1 MTVHLSLLLALLLAT
16 PDSVNAPP
24 TIPREKG
31 SIVVTDKNGNVR
43 WTADWTMEPA
53 REQGQRA
60 VRFTET
66 GRGQYTPF
74 REDVR
79 WSLEAIWTAEN
90 SFSPVRVEKTFTDA
104 NGRTLMTEK
113 KTVDRATSRATFERT
128 RMSERPET
136 KVVPVTPATLV
147 GEGIAGVLRFLPF
160 DHWRP
165 FKTQILTNE
174 PAVYDLKVEM
184 RGKERIT
191 TPAGVF
197 DCYKVELVPQ
207 LGLLNVVRPFAPK
220 VYFWFTVAAPH
231 FWVRYE
237 GPETSPSSPHIV
249 MELKSREVGE

>member
-1 MTVHLSLLLALLLAT
+1 MTVYLSLLLVFLLAT
-16 PDSVNAPP
+16 PDAVNAPR
-24 TIPREKG
+24 TIPHEKG
-31 SIVVTDKNGNVR
+31 SIVVTDKEGNVR
-43 WTADWTMEPA
+43 STADWTMEPA

-66 GRGQYTPF
+66 GRGRYTPF

-90 SFSPVRVEKTFTDA
+90 SFSPVRVAKTFTDA

-113 KTVDRATSRATFERT
+113 KTVDRTTSTARFERT
-128 RMSERPET
+128 RMGEGPET
-136 KVVPVTPATLV
+136 KSMSITPATLV

-160 DHWRP
+160 DHWHP

-174 PAVYDLKVEM
+174 PQVYDLKVEI
-184 RGKERIT
+184 RGKERIQ

-197 DCYKVELVPQ
+197 ECYKIELVPQ

-220 VYFWFTVAAPH
+220 AYFWFTVAAPH

-249 MELKSREVGE
+249 MELKSYEVEP